1 MAKVK
6 GIKKLNKAILEQFTQ
21 FGIEKT
27 VVTDEFSYIYAKNKI
42 TYKITEGDL
51 EDKLFCEHIKERFGY
66 EVKYPFIMFMLHEV
80 GHHLNND
87 CIDDTLE
94 DFCAREKERIEEEM
108 IEALATDEVKK
119 LEWQYF
125 TLPDEIM
132 ATAWAVD
139 WAREHPTEIEEMWNA
154 IEKAFHK
161 FYAKNLDMVSLSN

>member
-6 GIKKLNKAILEQFTQ
+6 GIKKLNKAILEQFAQ
-21 FGIEKT
+21 FGIEKIK
-27 VVTDEFSYIYAKNKI
+27 VTDEFSYIYLKNKI
-42 TYKITEGDL
+42 TYKITEGDI

-94 DFCAREKERIEEEM
+94 DFCTREKDRIEEEM
-108 IEALATDEVKK
+108 AEALTADEVRK

-125 TLPDEIM
+125 GLPDEIM
-132 ATAWAVD
+132 ASAWAVD
-139 WAREHPTEIEEMWNA
+139 FAKENPAEIERMWKA

-161 FYAKNLDMVSLSN
+161 FYAKNLDMINIED